1 MGNDNKI
8 TEEQKSNQIH
18 KEVML
23 FLGEELERIHQ
34 SSSEQ
39 AYDIKK
45 EYEKTKSNHSPF
57 TALVLT
63 GCFIVVFLIA
73 FIITKTISVHNE
85 EIKVSVTAF
94 EDLNLKNLLNTVG
107 AAQSNYDNAVK
118 RRVTIES
125 DMTIRLNAA
134 EDTLKNDIFVVE
146 SMDLRSK
153 KKYDTLM
160 EAAQLKYDETIA
172 AIKEEYEPMLIQA
185 DKEVEEYK
193 KQLAE
198 FDIAKIEAA
207 KEKEKALDSER
218 RVKELE
224 QQKIKNQYES
234 RISELDSKLAE
245 TQRRSS
251 ENMRAAVSS
260 VSEQYQAQ
268 LEQLDPKLNDAKASS
283 IIANARTSPAADFNG
298 AASMNAR
305 GVSGQQVAAAVNDYQ
320 QLYDDYK
327 YLDKAVA
334 SLPQKNSIPSYVSAS
349 HSLVNKMGETFVNT
363 TSSLYKET
371 VKLNGTINNLSNE
384 LAESRRQLLT
394 QQESYEVAYE
404 TLLGLAKTSAVIV
417 FGDSYDNMHVYVTPK
432 ARYLITEAGADA
444 EFKADKTI
452 KGKIFRAEDGT
463 FYFMVGEDKNGN
475 QFEVNFDAIVP
486 GTPVKILSK

>member
-1 MGNDNKI
+1 MGNDNKM

-39 AYDIKK
+39 VYDIKK
-45 EYEKTKSNHSPF
+45 EYEKTKSHRSPF
-57 TALVLT
+57 TMLVLA
-63 GCFIVVFLIA
+63 GCFVVVFLIA
-73 FIITKTISVHNE
+73 FIITKTITMRNE
-85 EIKVSVTAF
+85 DISVSVSVF

-107 AAQSNYDNAVK
+107 AAQTNYDNAVK
-118 RRVTIES
+118 KRVTIES
-125 DMTIRLNAA
+125 DMTIKLNAA

-153 KKYDTLM
+153 KKYNTLM
-160 EAAQLKYDETIA
+160 EAAQLKYSETVA
-172 AIKEEYEPMLIQA
+172 AIKEEYEPLLIQA

-224 QQKIKNQYES
+224 QQKIKDQYEN
-234 RISELDSKLAE
+234 RISELNLKLAE
-245 TQRRSS
+245 NQRRSS
-251 ENMRAAVSS
+251 EDMRAAVSS

-283 IIANARTSPAADFNG
+283 IIANTKNSAAADFNG

-334 SLPQKNSIPSYVSAS
+334 SLPQKNSIPSYVAAS
-349 HSLVNKMGETFVNT
+349 HSLVNKMGEAFVNT
-363 TSSLYKET
+363 TASLYKET
-371 VKLNGTINNLSNE
+371 VKLNGTINSLSNE
-384 LAESRRQLLT
+384 LAESHRQLIT

-404 TLLGLAKTSAVIV
+404 TLLGLAKTNAVIV
-417 FGDSYDNMHVYVTPK
+417 FGDSYDNMHIYVTPK
-432 ARYLITEAGADA
+432 ARYLITEEGADA

-452 KGKIFRAEDGT
+452 KGKIFRNEEGS
-463 FYFMVGEDKNGN
+463 FYFVVGEDKNGN
-475 QFEVNFDAIVP
+475 RYEVDFSSIVP